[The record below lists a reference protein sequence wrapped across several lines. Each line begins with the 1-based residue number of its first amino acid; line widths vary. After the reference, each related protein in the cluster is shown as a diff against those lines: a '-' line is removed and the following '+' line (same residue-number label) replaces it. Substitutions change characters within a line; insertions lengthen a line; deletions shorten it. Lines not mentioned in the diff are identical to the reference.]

1 MSDLN
6 IHEELIK
13 RISSGFID
21 EQTSNKEEDKSF
33 VYLEKNLLN
42 LLLAYL
48 LVEKPRKTD
57 EEREG
62 AFELKILAE
71 LEQIMEHNK
80 KAFEELIN
88 LLKEQQ

>member
-13 RISSGFID
+13 RISSGFVD
-21 EQTSNKEEDKSF
+21 GQTSNKEEDKSF
-33 VYLEKNLLN
+33 VYLEKNILN

-57 EEREG
+57 EGREG

-80 KAFEELIN
+80 KAFEELISV
-88 LLKEQQ
+88 LKEQP